1 MDNNLGQEKGA
12 KFICEICDYN
22 TSRKYHL
29 ERHFNTERHKD
40 KCTDNKKDQKGQ
52 EKGQQFF
59 SCESCHYNT
68 SHKSKFDR
76 HLLTDKHFLS
86 VERAKCSKR
95 DKKGQEKG
103 QNNINNKFS
112 CICGNIYKYQ
122 SGLTKHKKVCNLFNN
137 QIVVGKN
144 ELFKNDLIK
153 ELLKENKELKEYLI
167 NSKPTTQNTT
177 NNNTTNNTNNT
188 NTTNNNFN
196 LKFFLNVECKDALNI
211 KDFVNNI
218 QLQLKDL
225 EKTGELGYVNGIS
238 SIFINALKD
247 LDITK
252 RPIHCSDVKR
262 ETLYIKDN
270 NTWEKEN
277 EKKEKIKDAIK
288 KISHKNIK
296 LIPLWK
302 EENPTFL
309 DSSTISNDNFLKI
322 VKSTMNAS
330 TDEESEKNID
340 KIITK
345 ISKEIIINKN

>member
-1 MDNNLGQEKGA
+1 M
-12 KFICEICDYN
+12 
-22 TSRKYHL
+22 
-29 ERHFNTERHKD
+29 
-40 KCTDNKKDQKGQ
+40 
-52 EKGQQFF
+52 
-59 SCESCHYNT
+59 
-68 SHKSKFDR
+68 
-76 HLLTDKHFLS
+76 
-86 VERAKCSKR
+86 
-95 DKKGQEKG
+95 
-103 QNNINNKFS
+103 
-112 CICGNIYKYQ
+112 CGKEYVYQ
-122 SGLTKHKKVCNLFNN
+122 SSLCKHKKNCEIFNN
-137 QIVVGKN
+137 QIVISEN
-144 ELFKNDLIK
+144 EKINNNSFKDDLIK

-177 NNNTTNNTNNT
+177 NNNTTNNNTTNNT